1 VTLIR
6 VWVSIIFVAGVLPA
20 DFCAP
25 LFAQETTTRPPVE
38 GVTQLSKGN
47 VEVGGVVGTSLP
59 VTLLRA
65 RANRRLTLG
74 TFQVGRAITNH
85 SGRGP
90 MAGSF
95 ELLLELAPVVLIEQ
109 PQRALGLAVS
119 PLHMRW
125 NFAPIRSG
133 RLGFFA
139 EASGGLI
146 YTNDPVPARATS
158 FNFIDQAGF
167 GIRLRRRRAGQ
178 WLLGYR
184 FQHVSNG
191 GRVRPN
197 PGANFNFVYAG
208 VSFRR

>member
-1 VTLIR
+1 MIR
-6 VWVSIIFVAGVLPA
+6 VWVSIILLAGVLPA
-20 DFCAP
+20 VFCEP
-25 LFAQETTTRPPVE
+25 LFAQGTTSPPAAEDPIQLPKGSVE
-38 GVTQLSKGN
+38 I
-47 VEVGGVVGTSLP
+47 GGVVGTSLP

-65 RANRRLTLG
+65 RKDRRLTLG
-74 TFQVGRAITNH
+74 TLQVGRAITNQV
-85 SGRGP
+85 GRGP
-90 MAGSF
+90 LAGSF
-95 ELLLELAPVVLIEQ
+95 ELLLELAPLVLVQQ

-125 NFAPIRSG
+125 KFAPLRSG

-146 YTNDPVPARATS
+146 YTNDPVPARATA

-167 GIRLRRRRAGQ
+167 GMRLWRRPMGE

-191 GRVRPN
+191 GRARPN
-197 PGANFNFVYAG
+197 PGANFNFLYMG
-208 VSFRR
+208 ISFRR